1 MRRRNM
7 HMVYLKMELKRA
19 GKRIV
24 PLYVGTVFLLL
35 LSAAIVLLAGRVLY
49 GEEAVGRVSVGVAM
63 PEDDLLAGQVVRM
76 LSTLDSV
83 KSICDFEYMDR
94 DAGLEALE
102 KGELYALLD
111 VPENFVQD
119 ILNGSNTPVIVWMA
133 KDMGIEGE
141 IFRELADAGALTL
154 SAGQAGIYAGNELYR
169 MYGLEEFIPRLEQEL
184 NRQYIDYGLER
195 SIIFRHRKVQ
205 ATGDVSVMQYYEIS
219 AYVLFLFLAAIP
231 VSGYL
236 LPWKK
241 IMTEKLEAAGVGI
254 ASQVGARIA
263 GMGVLLFLGS
273 LPVILIMTAT
283 NQVPWSRILAAVWPF
298 TCVAAASV
306 VVLLYQIA
314 GSLLGGIMLLF
325 FVMTGQHFLA
335 GGILPPVFLPS
346 SIQKLAPWLPS
357 SVLMDSMKMAVAGV
371 WDYKKL
377 GACAILIGTAWLA
390 GVQVERK
397 RR

>member
-1 MRRRNM
+1 MRRINM
-7 HMVYLKMELKRA
+7 QMVYLKMELKRA

-24 PLYVGTVFLLL
+24 PLYVGTVFLIL
-35 LSAAIVLLAGRVLY
+35 LSAAAVLLAGRVLY
-49 GEEAVGRVSVGVAM
+49 GEEAAGRVSVGVAM
-63 PEDDLLAGQVVRM
+63 PEDDPLAGQVVRM

-94 DAGLEALE
+94 DAGLEALD
-102 KGELYALLD
+102 KGELYAVLD

-119 ILNGSNTPVIVWMA
+119 IINGNNTPVTVWMA
-133 KDMGIEGE
+133 KDMGIEGK
-141 IFRELADAGALTL
+141 IFQELADAGALTL

-169 MYGLEEFIPRLEQEL
+169 MYGLEEFIACLEQEL
-184 NRQYIDYGLER
+184 NRQYMDYGLER
-195 SIIFRHRKVQ
+195 SSIFRHRNIQ
-205 ATGDVSVMQYYEIS
+205 ATGDVSVTQYYVIS

-236 LPWKK
+236 LPWKRV
-241 IMTEKLEAAGVGI
+241 MAEKLEAAGVGI

-283 NQVPWSRILAAVWPF
+283 DQVPWNRILAAVWPI

-306 VVLLYQIA
+306 VVLLYQVA

-335 GGILPPVFLPS
+335 GGILPPVFLPP

-357 SVLMDSMKMAVAGV
+357 AVLMDSMKMAAAGV

-377 GACAILIGTAWLA
+377 GVCAVLMGTAWLA
-390 GVQVERK
+390 GVLAERK